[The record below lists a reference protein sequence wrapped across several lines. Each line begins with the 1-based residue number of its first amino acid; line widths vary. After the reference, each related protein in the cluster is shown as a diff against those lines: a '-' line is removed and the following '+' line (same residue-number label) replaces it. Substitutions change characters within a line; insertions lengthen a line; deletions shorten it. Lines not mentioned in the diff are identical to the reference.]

1 MYWKLDG
8 CLCTFVYGSRGEEG
22 RSMNNEF
29 DSNDSFFIEEVPD
42 LENQRGSGTQTYF
55 VFLDLP
61 QHLEILA
68 GYLPLMDE
76 GTEVEFDLSI
86 RNPKNPSLTKKI
98 LGFYYID
105 RRVLN
110 WKNSSKRKSGLIQY
124 IEWKKKVD

>member
-1 MYWKLDG
+1 
-8 CLCTFVYGSRGEEG
+8 
-22 RSMNNEF
+22 MNNEF